1 MGFVDDLKTA
11 FKPSGGVRMGGKAS
25 RTLCGDAAAPP
36 PAERGTEHA
45 EAAHAMQ
52 KNHPPPDHSSS
63 TTPPIPSS
71 VMIEYAAQPLFF
83 NLSPAILNS
92 KGPEPMDSSV
102 VSSPSTVTLDVLPT
116 GWQVSTDNTG
126 KEYYYNKELNVSQW
140 TRPVLRHPVLVAED
154 KSKSQLPS
162 LIVPH
167 AFQGTNNP
175 VVADDLRRAV
185 PIAKDQNKSQL
196 PMLIVP
202 HKLQGTNNPVVANDL
217 RQNSPLPARK
227 DTSMVHDM
235 TGGPGE
241 FAIAAR
247 EFGIEAGPSMQPVAK
262 GASMAH
268 TYDTLSDLK
277 KKLKDRG
284 LSIAGCKP
292 DLIER
297 LR

>member
-1 MGFVDDLKTA
+1 MGFVDDLKIA
-11 FKPSGGVRMGGKAS
+11 FKPSGGVRMGKAS
-25 RTLCGDAAAPP
+25 KTLGRDAAVPP
-36 PAERGTEHA
+36 PAAERGVLYHSLSGTEQA
-45 EAAHAMQ
+45 EAAHSMQ

-71 VMIEYAAQPLFF
+71 VLIEYSGQPLFF
-83 NLSPAILNS
+83 NLSPAILNN
-92 KGPEPMDSSV
+92 KGTQPMEAV
-102 VSSPSTVTLDVLPT
+102 MQKPVDVLPT

-154 KSKSQLPS
+154 KSKSQLPI

-167 AFQGTNNP
+167 SFQGTNDP
-175 VVADDLRRAV
+175 VVADDLRRPV
-185 PIAKDQNKSQL
+185 PIAK
-196 PMLIVP
+196 
-202 HKLQGTNNPVVANDL
+202 GTHSYSLSRGA
-217 RQNSPLPARK
+217 PA
-227 DTSMVHDM
+227 HI

-241 FAIAAR
+241 FGIEAR
-247 EFGIEAGPSMQPVAK
+247 EFGIQPGPSMQQVAK

-268 TYDTLSDLK
+268 IYDTLSDLK

-284 LSIAGCKP
+284 LSVAGSKP